1 MSDSSPSAAA
11 ARVRD
16 LLEAVSAG
24 LQLDA
29 EVRIEESAGE
39 IEATLI
45 GEDLGLL
52 IGRHGQTIDAV
63 QHLAYKA
70 AVHGRTEPCR
80 VTVDAAGY
88 RERRRSVLTRQADEA
103 ADAAASNAAPVA
115 LEPMNAGER
124 KLVHEY
130 LKGRPGIETYSEGS
144 EPDRHLVVAPLRST

>member
-1 MSDSSPSAAA
+1 MTDTSPTTAAE
-11 ARVRD
+11 RVRE

-24 LQLDA
+24 LELDA
-29 EVRIEESAGE
+29 EVRIEESDGE
-39 IEATLI
+39 IEATLV
-45 GEDLGLL
+45 GEDMGLL

-88 RERRRSVLTRQADEA
+88 RERRRGVLTRQADQA
-103 ADAAASNAAPVA
+103 AEDAVRTGAPVA

-130 LKGRPGIETYSEGS
+130 LKGRSGIETYSEGS

>member
-1 MSDSSPSAAA
+1 MTEESLSPASE
-11 ARVRD
+11 RVLD

-24 LQLDA
+24 LGLEA
-29 EVRIEESAGE
+29 EVRVEERPGE
-39 IEATLI
+39 IEATFL
-45 GEDLGLL
+45 GDDMGLL
-52 IGRHGQTIDAV
+52 IGRHGHTIDAV

-70 AVHGRTEPCR
+70 AVHGQTEPCR

-88 RERRRSVLTRQADEA
+88 RERRRAVLTRQADQAA
-103 ADAAASNAAPVA
+103 ADALETGAPTA

-130 LKGRPGIETYSEGS
+130 LKDRAGIETYSEGS

>member
-1 MSDSSPSAAA
+1 MSDPSPSPAAE
-11 ARVRD
+11 RVRE
-16 LLEAVSAG
+16 LLEAVSEG
-24 LQLDA
+24 LGLDA
-29 EVRIEESAGE
+29 EVRIAESGGD
-39 IEATLI
+39 IDATLV

-88 RERRRSVLTRQADEA
+88 RDRRRAVLSRQADQA
-103 ADAAASNAAPVA
+103 AEDALRTGAPVA
-115 LEPMNAGER
+115 LEAMNAGER

-130 LKGRPGIETYSEGS
+130 LKGRSGIETYSEGS

>member
-1 MSDSSPSAAA
+1 MTDSPPSAAA
-11 ARVRD
+11 ERVRE

-24 LQLDA
+24 LKLDA
-29 EVRIEESAGE
+29 DIRIEESGGE

-70 AVHGRTEPCR
+70 AVHGQTEPCR

-88 RERRRSVLTRQADEA
+88 RERRRGVLTRQADEA
-103 ADAAASNAAPVA
+103 ADAAVRTAAPVA

-130 LKGRPGIETYSEGS
+130 LKGRRGIETYSEGS

>member
-1 MSDSSPSAAA
+1 MTETSPSAAA
-11 ARVRD
+11 ERVRE
-16 LLEAVSAG
+16 LLAAVSAG
-24 LQLDA
+24 LELDA
-29 EVRIEESAGE
+29 EVRIVESDGE
-39 IEATLI
+39 IEATLV
-45 GEDLGLL
+45 GEDMGLL

-88 RERRRSVLTRQADEA
+88 RERRRGVLARQADQA
-103 ADAAASNAAPVA
+103 AEDAIRTAAPVA

-130 LKGRPGIETYSEGS
+130 LKERSGIETYSEGS
-144 EPDRHLVVAPLRST
+144 EPERHLVVAPLRST

>member
-1 MSDSSPSAAA
+1 MSDQALSPASERVRELLEFVSDGLGLD
-11 ARVRD
+11 ARVEIR
-16 LLEAVSAG
+16 
-24 LQLDA
+24 
-29 EVRIEESAGE
+29 ESGDE
-39 IEATLI
+39 IDATLV

-70 AVHGRTEPCR
+70 AVHGTTERCR

-88 RERRRSVLTRQADEA
+88 RERRRGILTRHADQA
-103 ADAAASNAAPVA
+103 ADDALRTGAPVA

-124 KLVHEY
+124 KVVHEY
-130 LKGRPGIETYSEGS
+130 LKDRDGIETYSEGS

>member
-1 MSDSSPSAAA
+1 MSSVPAPTASE
-11 ARVRD
+11 RVRG
-16 LLEAVSAG
+16 LLDAVTSG
-24 LQLDA
+24 LGLDA
-29 EVRIEESAGE
+29 EVRIVESDGE
-39 IEATLI
+39 IEATLV

-70 AVHGRTEPCR
+70 AVRGRTEPLR

-88 RERRRSVLTRQADEA
+88 RERRRAVLTRQADEA
-103 ADAAASNAAPVA
+103 AEDALRTGSPVA

-124 KLVHEY
+124 KLVHEH
-130 LKGRPGIETYSEGS
+130 LKGRPGLQTYSEGS

>member
-1 MSDSSPSAAA
+1 MSDSSPSAASE
-11 ARVRD
+11 RVRE
-16 LLEAVSAG
+16 LLEAVSTG
-24 LQLDA
+24 LGLDA
-29 EVRIEESAGE
+29 EVRVEERDGE
-39 IEATLI
+39 IAATLI

-70 AVHGRTEPCR
+70 AVHGRSEPYR

-88 RERRRSVLTRQADEA
+88 RERRRAVLTRQADQAAEEA
-103 ADAAASNAAPVA
+103 RKAGAPVA

-130 LKGRPGIETYSEGS
+130 LKGEPGLETYSEGT
-144 EPDRHLVVAPLRST
+144 EPDRHLVIAPLRST

>member
-1 MSDSSPSAAA
+1 MTDPSPSAAA
-11 ARVRD
+11 ERVRE
-16 LLEAVSAG
+16 LLQAVSAG
-24 LQLDA
+24 LELDA
-29 EVRIEESAGE
+29 EVRIEESDDE
-39 IEATLI
+39 IEATLV

-88 RERRRSVLTRQADEA
+88 RERRRGVLTRQADQA
-103 ADAAASNAAPVA
+103 AEDALKTGAPVA

-130 LKGRPGIETYSEGS
+130 LKGRSGIETYSEGS
-144 EPDRHLVVAPLRST
+144 EPGRHLIVAPLRST

>member
-1 MSDSSPSAAA
+1 MSGSSPSVSAE
-11 ARVRD
+11 RVRK
-16 LLEAVSAG
+16 LLEAVNAG
-24 LQLDA
+24 LELGA
-29 EVRIEESAGE
+29 EVRIEESDGQ
-39 IEATLI
+39 IDATVV

-88 RERRRSVLTRQADEA
+88 RERRREVLTRQADEA
-103 ADAAASNAAPVA
+103 ADDALRSAAPVA

-144 EPDRHLVVAPLRST
+144 EPDRHLVVAPSRST

>member
-1 MSDSSPSAAA
+1 MNGPSPSAAA
-11 ARVRD
+11 ERVRE
-16 LLEAVSAG
+16 LLEAVSTG
-24 LQLDA
+24 LELDA
-29 EVRIEESAGE
+29 EVRIQEGDGE
-39 IEATLI
+39 IEATLV

-63 QHLAYKA
+63 QHLAYKV

-88 RERRRSVLTRQADEA
+88 RERRRGFLTRQADEA
-103 ADAAASNAAPVA
+103 ADDALRTGAPVT

-130 LKGRPGIETYSEGS
+130 LKGRGGIETYSEGS
-144 EPDRHLVVAPLRST
+144 EPERHLVVAPLRST